1 MAKPKKLGETQA
13 LATNNEGKEYFQSKY
28 SLKNKAGGSEGLVI
42 GQEIYCLPL
51 VKDGV
56 FEFSVH
62 AVKPRGQQGFKNNKY
77 ATYIPCHGV
86 NEETGEYNNTCTCCQ
101 LAQQEWDKFVAGGK
115 KGETI
120 ISFKN
125 ARYYIP
131 ILLLGNESGT
141 KAATNIPV
149 TKLTMTGRDYSY
161 LEFGQKS
168 FNEIITSFKENLVN
182 TGKIEYGLQGADLEN
197 AVMAELQKHILK
209 ISINKPDGFGKHK
222 KVFSFI
228 PFENKAI
235 GAETGSY
242 KNITEGLARAPKLQ
256 AEVDEYLTKFA
267 EEVDNF
273 LTDWTD
279 EELINYVN
287 GAKTVTTTASAQ
299 PVQTV
304 TAPPKEEQVV
314 IEDNTVTTTEE
325 DFGFN
330 DDINEEDIDVPTLGA
345 GPSEPTV
352 AVNNATVNVDEDD
365 LSFDMGEDDFFGSE
379 E

>member
-242 KNITEGLARAPKLQ
+242 KNITEGLSRAPKLQ
-256 AEVDEYLTKFA
+256 AEVEEYLTQFA
-267 EEVDNF
+267 TEVDSF

-279 EELINYVN
+279 NELSDYINGTRGN
-287 GAKTVTTTASAQ
+287 SATTRTEQPQHTTTI
-299 PVQTV
+299 
-304 TAPPKEEQVV
+304 PKEEQVV
-314 IEDNTVTTTEE
+314 IEDDSIGE
-325 DFGFN
+325 F
-330 DDINEEDIDVPTLGA
+330 DDDLGLDDNEEIDIPALETSSAD
-345 GPSEPTV
+345 S
-352 AVNNATVNVDEDD
+352 AVEVDNATVGVDDED
-365 LSFDMGEDDFFGSE
+365 LSFDMGEEDFFGE